1 VQSAQSSVDELGA
14 AAAQIDKIITVIV
27 EIAEQ
32 TKLLALNATIEAARA
47 GEAGKGFAVVAAE
60 VKQLA
65 TQTNNATDDIRLK
78 ISSMQSSTNNTIGEI
93 KHISGVITSV
103 DEIVSSIAASVEE
116 QSVTTRDI
124 SCTIGNVAT
133 IVAEMSTLT
142 GSVKQKS
149 EELARLS
156 SSTSL
161 AMGAVGSVVAE
172 AVETSYSIG
181 EVVSQAL
188 HATQAMV
195 QATGEMESE
204 FKHMDTMSVQQTEL
218 VSRYH

>member
-1 VQSAQSSVDELGA
+1 
-14 AAAQIDKIITVIV
+14 
-27 EIAEQ
+27 
-32 TKLLALNATIEAARA
+32 
-47 GEAGKGFAVVAAE
+47 
-60 VKQLA
+60 
-65 TQTNNATDDIRLK
+65 
-78 ISSMQSSTNNTIGEI
+78 
-93 KHISGVITSV
+93 
-103 DEIVSSIAASVEE
+103 
-116 QSVTTRDI
+116 VTTRDI

-181 EVVSQAL
+181 EVVSKAL

-195 QATGEMESE
+195 QATAEMERE
-204 FKHMDTMSVQQTEL
+204 FKHMDTMSVQQAEL